1 MEFLVQCFYLY
12 ILTTDGLCSTSL
24 AYPKQPYISHEVN
37 TYYTYCITSL
47 FLDLLS
53 CSL

>member
-24 AYPKQPYISHEVN
+24 AYPKKLCVSHEIN
-37 TYYTYCITSL
+37 IYYVYYMISL

-53 CSL
+53 YSL